1 MANLGLKYRPR
12 DLSEMVG
19 NQEVVSALEALLKR
33 KREDLPHAFLFT
45 GDPGCGKTTLGRI
58 VAEALGGVG
67 NDFVEVDSAS
77 FRGIDTVRDI
87 RDNMNFLPMEPGGLA
102 RVWLLDECHLLGTG
116 GDSVKNPAQTA
127 LLKALEEPPEHVF
140 FILCTTNPEMLLA
153 AIRSRCMSATFEVK
167 ALDEDV
173 IREYVLDVAH
183 WEGKIIPI
191 EIADQIARDSLGS
204 CRNALGVL
212 DKIIDLD
219 PKDMKAMAEKAAAAE
234 SQVIE
239 LCRALF
245 AGKKWKEVAGILK
258 GLEKEEVEKTRQAV
272 INYCASVLLGGKDAA
287 QAFIVLDCFKTP
299 FYNNGRAGLVH
310 ACYDATVGMEK

>member
-1 MANLGLKYRPR
+1 MANLALKYRPR
-12 DLSEMVG
+12 DLSEIVG
-19 NQEVVSALEALLKR
+19 NQETVKALEALFKR

-45 GDPGCGKTTLGRI
+45 GPPGCGKTTLGRI
-58 VAEALGGVG
+58 VAECLGGIG
-67 NDFVEVDSAS
+67 EDYYEVDSAS
-77 FRGIDTVRDI
+77 FRGIDTIRDI
-87 RDNMNFLPMEPGGLA
+87 RDKLDYLPMEPDGQA
-102 RVWLLDECHLLGTG
+102 RVWLLDEVHLLGTG

-167 ALDEDV
+167 TLEEDV

-183 WEGKIIPI
+183 WEGKKIPDD
-191 EIADQIARDSLGS
+191 IADQIARDSLGS

-219 PKDMKAMAEKAAAAE
+219 PKDMKAMAEKAAAQE

-245 AGKKWKEVAGILK
+245 ARKSWKEVAAILK
-258 GLEKEEVEKTRQAV
+258 GLEKEDVEKTRLA
-272 INYCASVLLGGKDAA
+272 IMGYCNSILMGGKDSPQAA
-287 QAFIVLDCFKTP
+287 MVMGCMEKP
-299 FYNNGRAGLVH
+299 FYSNGKFGLTL
-310 ACYDATVGMEK
+310 ASYDAIVGMPK